1 MEYGPLKIEYA
12 YHTRILFFEEYVRI
26 LTYSIIAYA
35 YARALGK
42 LTGQCIQGRKGQKCR
57 NYGIFVK
64 KGAGQNFVPSLLPP
78 SRQPRWGHCLY
89 LDVAPLNAQCDH

>member
-35 YARALGK
+35 YARALVK
-42 LTGQCIQGRKGQKCR
+42 AHLLFSKVLMSKVVIMSWR
-57 NYGIFVK
+57 NNIVGMMENY
-64 KGAGQNFVPSLLPP
+64 N
-78 SRQPRWGHCLY
+78 
-89 LDVAPLNAQCDH
+89 